1 MKTKV
6 IATMALLV
14 AFGSGVGLAEDG
26 ESACAPAAMSFSE
39 YLQTVPAVLELEPP
53 TTFGEMWPHVALAAA
68 PRALP
73 GTLCEARCLA
83 AAPQTETA
91 GSEDRLI
98 ACLAGCTPSV

>member
-1 MKTKV
+1 MKTKA
-6 IATMALLV
+6 IATMMLLV
-14 AFGSGVGLAEDG
+14 ALGSGVAWAAD

-73 GTLCEARCLA
+73 GNPCAARCLA
-83 AAPQTETA
+83 AVPRTAPA
-91 GSEDRLI
+91 AAEDRLV
-98 ACLAGCTPSV
+98 ACLAVCTPSV